1 MEKIIVYDW
10 SYTGKFSLLLKIT
23 VPNFPVPSFS

>member
-1 MEKIIVYDW
+1 MEKIIVYGY
-10 SYTGKFSLLLKIT
+10 SYTGKFSLLIKII